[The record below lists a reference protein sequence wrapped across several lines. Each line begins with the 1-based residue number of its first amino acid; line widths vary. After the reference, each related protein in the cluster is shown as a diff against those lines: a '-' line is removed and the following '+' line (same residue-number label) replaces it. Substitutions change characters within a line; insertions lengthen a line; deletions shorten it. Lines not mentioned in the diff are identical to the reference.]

1 MSPSKKA
8 NIKGKITPSPE
19 SAQAMNKV
27 TSWTSAKFRLS
38 KAITDW
44 DQMSKIDL
52 PDRQKE
58 KMQKFRTLLKE
69 LEAKLKEF
77 D

>member
-1 MSPSKKA
+1 MSSSKKA
-8 NIKGKITPSPE
+8 NIKGQITASPE
-19 SAQAMNKV
+19 SAQAMHKV

-44 DQMSKIDL
+44 DQISKLDL
-52 PDRQKE
+52 PDKQKE

>member
-1 MSPSKKA
+1 MRSTKKA
-8 NIKGKITPSPE
+8 KIKGQFTPSPE
-19 SAQAMNKV
+19 SAQAINKV

-44 DQMSKIDL
+44 DQMSKLDL

-58 KMQKFRTLLKE
+58 KLQKFRTLLKE
-69 LEAKLKEF
+69 LKAKLKDF

>member
-1 MSPSKKA
+1 
-8 NIKGKITPSPE
+8 
-19 SAQAMNKV
+19 
-27 TSWTSAKFRLS
+27 
-38 KAITDW
+38 
-44 DQMSKIDL
+44 MSKIDL